1 MNKEFKGLIRHA
13 LTTLGGV
20 GATHGYIAGS
30 DVEALVA
37 AAMILIGLGWSF
49 YEKYAEKQV

>member
-37 AAMILIGLGWSF
+37 AAMILVGLGWSF